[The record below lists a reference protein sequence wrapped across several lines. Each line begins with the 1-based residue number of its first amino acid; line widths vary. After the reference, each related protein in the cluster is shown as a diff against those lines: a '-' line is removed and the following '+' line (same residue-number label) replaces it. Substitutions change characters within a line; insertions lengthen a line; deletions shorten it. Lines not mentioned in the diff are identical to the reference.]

1 MHRHGA
7 GLLPRTPVA
16 AACGSGRT
24 LLARAATFQDMGR
37 RPGPRFHESPFM
49 TEITPEAAEALA
61 NGADL
66 APQAG
71 ILAQYVKDLSFE
83 NPNAPASLQMQGQP
97 KIEINVNV
105 NARAGGQDMY
115 EVELKVEAAARAPDN
130 SLAFQVELLYAGL
143 FRLTGAPQEAIEP
156 FLVVEA
162 PRILFPFARRV
173 IADAVR
179 DGGFPPLMLEPIDFG
194 GLYLQQLEA
203 RGQGQQPVGNA

>member
-1 MHRHGA
+1 
-7 GLLPRTPVA
+7 
-16 AACGSGRT
+16 
-24 LLARAATFQDMGR
+24 
-37 RPGPRFHESPFM
+37 M
-49 TEITPEAAEALA
+49 TEISEEAAEALA

-83 NPNAPASLQMQGQP
+83 NPNAPTSLQMQGQP

-105 NARAGGQDMY
+105 NARSGGQDMY
-115 EVELKVEAAARAPDN
+115 EVELKIDAAARNPNDDK
-130 SLAFQVELLYAGL
+130 LAFQVELLYAGL
-143 FRLTGAPQEAIEP
+143 FRIAGAPPEAMEP

-173 IADAVR
+173 VADVVR

-203 RGQGQQPVGNA
+203 RESGEQPAGNA

>member
-1 MHRHGA
+1 
-7 GLLPRTPVA
+7 
-16 AACGSGRT
+16 
-24 LLARAATFQDMGR
+24 
-37 RPGPRFHESPFM
+37 M

-83 NPNAPASLQMQGQP
+83 NPNAPTSLQMQGQP

-105 NARAGGQDMY
+105 NARAGGQDMF
-115 EVELKVEAAARAPDN
+115 EVELKIDATARSQDDK
-130 SLAFQVELLYAGL
+130 LAFQVELLYAGL
-143 FRLTGAPQEAIEP
+143 FRLSGAPQEAIEP
-156 FLVVEA
+156 FLIVEA

-173 IADAVR
+173 IADCVR

-203 RGQGQQPVGNA
+203 RAGAGAQPMGNA

>member
-1 MHRHGA
+1 M
-7 GLLPRTPVA
+7 P
-16 AACGSGRT
+16 
-24 LLARAATFQDMGR
+24 
-37 RPGPRFHESPFM
+37 EISP
-49 TEITPEAAEALA
+49 EDAQALA
-61 NGADL
+61 DGADA

-83 NPNAPASLQMQGQP
+83 NPNAPGSLQMQGQP

-105 NARAGGQDMY
+105 NARAGEQDMY
-115 EVELKVEAAARAPDN
+115 EVELKIDATARAQD
-130 SLAFQVELLYAGL
+130 SGTLAFQVELLYGGL

-156 FLVVEA
+156 FLIVEA

-194 GLYLQQLEA
+194 GLYLQQ
-203 RGQGQQPVGNA
+203 RQNSGGMGQPVGNA

>member
-1 MHRHGA
+1 
-7 GLLPRTPVA
+7 
-16 AACGSGRT
+16 
-24 LLARAATFQDMGR
+24 
-37 RPGPRFHESPFM
+37 M

-83 NPNAPASLQMQGQP
+83 NPNAPGSLQMQGQP
-97 KIEINVNV
+97 KIEINVKV

-115 EVELKVEAAARAPDN
+115 EVELKIEASARVQETGQ
-130 SLAFQVELLYAGL
+130 LAFQVELLYAGL
-143 FRLTGAPQEAIEP
+143 FRLVGAPQEALEP

-173 IADAVR
+173 IADCVR

-194 GLYLQQLEA
+194 GLYLQQLDA
-203 RGQGQQPVGNA
+203 RGAGAQTFGHA

>member
-1 MHRHGA
+1 
-7 GLLPRTPVA
+7 
-16 AACGSGRT
+16 
-24 LLARAATFQDMGR
+24 
-37 RPGPRFHESPFM
+37 M
-49 TEITPEAAEALA
+49 TELTPEAAEALA

-105 NARAGGQDMY
+105 NARSGGQDMF
-115 EVELKVEAAARAPDN
+115 EVELKIDANARTPEGT
-130 SLAFQVELLYAGL
+130 LAFQVELLYAGL

-156 FLVVEA
+156 FLIVEA

-173 IADAVR
+173 IADTVR

-194 GLYLQQLEA
+194 SLYLQQLEQ
-203 RGQGQQPVGNA
+203 RGALGSETLGNA

>member
-1 MHRHGA
+1 
-7 GLLPRTPVA
+7 
-16 AACGSGRT
+16 
-24 LLARAATFQDMGR
+24 
-37 RPGPRFHESPFM
+37 M

-83 NPNAPASLQMQGQP
+83 NPNAPGSLQMQGQP

-105 NARAGGQDMY
+105 NARAGGQDMS
-115 EVELKVEAAARAPDN
+115 EVELKIEASARVQETGQ
-130 SLAFQVELLYAGL
+130 LAFQVELLYAGL
-143 FRLTGAPQEAIEP
+143 FRLVGAPQEALEP

-173 IADAVR
+173 IADCVR

-194 GLYLQQLEA
+194 GLYLQQLDA
-203 RGQGQQPVGNA
+203 RGAGAQPFGNA

>member
-1 MHRHGA
+1 
-7 GLLPRTPVA
+7 
-16 AACGSGRT
+16 
-24 LLARAATFQDMGR
+24 
-37 RPGPRFHESPFM
+37 M

-83 NPNAPASLQMQGQP
+83 NPNAPGSLQMQGQP

-115 EVELKVEAAARAPDN
+115 EVELKLEASARSPDDKI
-130 SLAFQVELLYAGL
+130 AFQVELLYAGL
-143 FRLTGAPQEAIEP
+143 FRLTGAPQDAIEP
-156 FLVVEA
+156 FLIVEA

-173 IADAVR
+173 IADVVR

-203 RGQGQQPVGNA
+203 RGADVQPMGTA

>member
-1 MHRHGA
+1 
-7 GLLPRTPVA
+7 
-16 AACGSGRT
+16 
-24 LLARAATFQDMGR
+24 
-37 RPGPRFHESPFM
+37 M
-49 TEITPEAAEALA
+49 TNEISEEAAEALA

-115 EVELKVEAAARAPDN
+115 EVELKIEASAKAPDDKV
-130 SLAFQVELLYAGL
+130 AFAVELLYCGL
-143 FRLTGAPQEAIEP
+143 FRLAGAPPEAIEP
-156 FLVVEA
+156 FLIVEA

-173 IADAVR
+173 ISDCTR

-194 GLYLQQLEA
+194 GLYLRQLEA
-203 RGQGQQPVGNA
+203 RQGGAGGPGADGITMGNA

>member
-1 MHRHGA
+1 
-7 GLLPRTPVA
+7 
-16 AACGSGRT
+16 
-24 LLARAATFQDMGR
+24 
-37 RPGPRFHESPFM
+37 M

-83 NPNAPASLQMQGQP
+83 NPNAPTSLQMQGQP

-105 NARAGGQDMY
+105 NARAGGQDMF
-115 EVELKVEAAARAPDN
+115 EVELKIDATARSQDDK
-130 SLAFQVELLYAGL
+130 LAFQVELLYAGL

-156 FLVVEA
+156 FLIVEA

-173 IADAVR
+173 IADCVR

-203 RGQGQQPVGNA
+203 RGGAGAQPMGNA

>member
-1 MHRHGA
+1 
-7 GLLPRTPVA
+7 
-16 AACGSGRT
+16 
-24 LLARAATFQDMGR
+24 
-37 RPGPRFHESPFM
+37 M

-83 NPNAPASLQMQGQP
+83 NPNAPGSLQMQGQP

-105 NARAGGQDMY
+105 NARSGGQDMY
-115 EVELKVEAAARAPDN
+115 EVELKIEAGARHQE
-130 SLAFQVELLYAGL
+130 SGQLAFQVELLYAGL
-143 FRLTGAPQEAIEP
+143 FRLVGAPQEALEP

-162 PRILFPFARRV
+162 PRILFPVARRV

-194 GLYLQQLEA
+194 GLYMQQLEA
-203 RGQGQQPVGNA
+203 RGGAGVQPVGNA